1 MNDRYQINSE
11 EELWEVIIKSK
22 RQDQAL
28 AERLYDHID
37 EYAQSFIADSPVVF
51 FATADNRGHV
61 DVSVKGDAPGFIEF
75 VDSKTLVFPER
86 KGNTDARNLRNIL
99 QNDQVSLLF
108 AIPRT
113 KDVLRVTGRATITKD
128 PALLER
134 MVSCGKPALLCI
146 KIHVQECFF
155 HCARAFNR
163 CHMWNPEKW
172 PVSEKHHKRNQ
183 MAHRKN
189 MSAKDVEEF
198 SKQVKQ
204 YFVEMGESD
213 GAY

>member
-1 MNDRYQINSE
+1 M
-11 EELWEVIIKSK
+11 
-22 RQDQAL
+22 
-28 AERLYDHID
+28 
-37 EYAQSFIADSPVVF
+37 F
-51 FATADNRGHV
+51 FATADDLGHV
-61 DVSVKGDAPGFIEF
+61 DVSVKGDAPGFIECL
-75 VDSKTLVFPER
+75 DPKTLIFPER

-99 QNDQVSLLF
+99 KNDQVSLLF

-134 MVSCGKPALLCI
+134 MVSCGKPALLCV

-163 CHMWNPEKW
+163 CHMWNTEKW
-172 PVSEKHHKRNQ
+172 PETEKQHKRDQ
-183 MAHRKN
+183 MAHQKN
-189 MSAKDVEEF
+189 MSAKDAEDF
-198 SKQVKQ
+198 SKQVKK
-204 YFVEMGESD
+204 YFIDMGESD